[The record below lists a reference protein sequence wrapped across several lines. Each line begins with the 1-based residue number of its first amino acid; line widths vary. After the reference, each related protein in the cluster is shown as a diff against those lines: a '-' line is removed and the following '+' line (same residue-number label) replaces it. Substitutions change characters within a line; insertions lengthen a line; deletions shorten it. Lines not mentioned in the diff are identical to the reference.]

1 MKKDLADIVYD
12 FDSGRLPLY
21 SLNFGVITLLLKK
34 FDVLTIQE
42 HRPIFLLN
50 VSLKILTKAITN
62 RIGTVA
68 EKIIK
73 PTQTTFIKGH
83 NIMEGMI
90 VLHETIHEFHK
101 RKHDAIIL
109 KLDFKKVYDSQ
120 MTFSPTSTTYEE
132 GLLTSVV

>member
-1 MKKDLADIVYD
+1 
-12 FDSGRLPLY
+12 
-21 SLNFGVITLLLKK
+21 
-34 FDVLTIQE
+34 
-42 HRPIFLLN
+42 
-50 VSLKILTKAITN
+50 
-62 RIGTVA
+62 VA

-101 RKHDAIIL
+101 RKHDVIIL

>member
-1 MKKDLADIVYD
+1 MKKDLAGIVYD

-101 RKHDAIIL
+101 R
-109 KLDFKKVYDSQ
+109 
-120 MTFSPTSTTYEE
+120 T
-132 GLLTSVV
+132 